1 MEKTSDHGRPPHT
14 ARSFGFEVMGITGT
28 RDWVEKSV
36 MDIHAILEIP
46 KGAKHPRAEVTE
58 LLKKV
63 SGEGPLPA
71 R

>member
-1 MEKTSDHGRPPHT
+1 MEKTSDHGRPRHT
-14 ARSFGFEVMGITGT
+14 ARSFGIEVMDSTGT
-28 RDWVEKSV
+28 PGLGGESV

>member
-1 MEKTSDHGRPPHT
+1 
-14 ARSFGFEVMGITGT
+14 
-28 RDWVEKSV
+28 VEKSV

>member
-1 MEKTSDHGRPPHT
+1 
-14 ARSFGFEVMGITGT
+14 
-28 RDWVEKSV
+28 

-46 KGAKHPRAEVTE
+46 NGAKHPRAEVTE